1 MQRRYDRPII
11 IQRKTVTQSGSG
23 EEIATW
29 SDLAYRCFA
38 FVAPT
43 KGSERFTSAQEVA
56 EQEVTFTTRFHNIPS
71 ASRPLQPEDRI
82 IYPADGISANAQS
95 PAKYLIHDIVSSDV
109 VGRDVDL
116 SIKTIRRADVMS

>member
-11 IQRKTVTQSGSG
+11 IQRKTVTQSESG
-23 EEIATW
+23 AEIATW
-29 SDLAYRCFA
+29 ADLAYRCFA

-43 KGSERFTSAQEVA
+43 KGTERFTNAQEVA
-56 EQEVTFTTRFHNIPS
+56 EQEVTFTVRFHTIPS

-82 IYPADGISANAQS
+82 IYPADGIAAAAQS
-95 PAKYLIHDIVSSDV
+95 PATYLIHDIISSDV

-116 SIKTIRRADVMS
+116 SIKTIRRADVTT